1 MFDDR
6 VLYPF
11 FDSEI
16 HWWRYIN
23 NVADVET
30 FNRNWLKGTCAMCRK
45 LVHLEVKTCGYGSN
59 FGTPEIDGQ
68 EISYQRPNLEV
79 PCTQNLKSPP
89 PWVFTQTHV
98 KSAFSQFMN
107 WSQDPCLVL
116 GADWSWRNG
125 LQLSCHPFTPI
136 WTVYFSICRAPSLSE
151 PPYSPP
157 TSILLFVEAKYPPA
171 IKHGNRKFQLI
182 DIPIKTWTTSTYAGF
197 FWHHTV
203 TFDCPGLG
211 HNMFLAFHMPTASTR
226 WLPLEAT
233 CDLVILRVC
242 AVYWCLLPIGPI
254 GP

>member
-1 MFDDR
+1 MENGPFIVDLNIRMVIFHSYITRGSKKTCYAYPPAIEHSNSTCPTNGGLSLFFDGSSIAMFDDR

-79 PCTQNLKSPP
+79 PCTQNLKSPA

-116 GADWSWRNG
+116 GADWSWQNG
-125 LQLSCHPFTPI
+125 LQLSCHPFTQFGRY
-136 WTVYFSICRAPSLSE
+136 TSRFAEHLLYQ
-151 PPYSPP
+151 SPR
-157 TSILLFVEAKYPPA
+157 IHLQHQY
-171 IKHGNRKFQLI
+171 
-182 DIPIKTWTTSTYAGF
+182 
-197 FWHHTV
+197 
-203 TFDCPGLG
+203 
-211 HNMFLAFHMPTASTR
+211 
-226 WLPLEAT
+226 
-233 CDLVILRVC
+233 
-242 AVYWCLLPIGPI
+242 
-254 GP
+254 